1 MEERYY
7 RNRVLQKNRRY
18 YPKHKKGLT
27 ATEVKR
33 LVVLFIIAAVAGAIA
48 GGIMAAV
55 VLPIAYAERGYYAC
69 GSEWILIFAA
79 AYAGFSVFNNY
90 IFGTKKS
97 RKERR

>member
-1 MEERYY
+1 M
-7 RNRVLQKNRRY
+7 
-18 YPKHKKGLT
+18 T

-33 LVVLFIIAAVAGAIA
+33 LVVLFIIAATAGAIA
-48 GGIMAAV
+48 GGIMAAGG
-55 VLPIAYAERGYYAC
+55 LPIAYAERGYYAC

>member
-1 MEERYY
+1 
-7 RNRVLQKNRRY
+7 
-18 YPKHKKGLT
+18 
-27 ATEVKR
+27 
-33 LVVLFIIAAVAGAIA
+33 
-48 GGIMAAV
+48 MAAV